1 MKPKNLQTVIAY
13 RNQELR
19 IDLGKEFEGILT
31 ASMSRNKDVVLVTRD
46 FEIEE
51 NRYLILKKE
60 DSQDNDM
67 DEEIKDPVLGRWY
80 FDVRQ
85 VLDDKDQIIYT
96 GTIFFE
102 GNITQ

>member
-85 VLDDKDQIIYT
+85 VLDDKDKIIYT